1 MNEGEC
7 EFSTGSA
14 ETMTVIQ
21 GKMEVKIQGKEDIRV
36 YEDGDSYDVPANSM
50 FRVNVPFQTS
60 LFV

>member
-1 MNEGEC
+1 
-7 EFSTGSA
+7 
-14 ETMTVIQ
+14 
-21 GKMEVKIQGKEDIRV
+21 MEVKIQGQEDIHV